1 MQVLS
6 LSREDPLEE
15 EMAIHSSILAWK
27 IPWTEEPGG
36 LQSVGLPRVRHDYSN
51 LACTHTCTLKHVF
64 VPYSFLWLGNIPLC
78 GYTGLEKKFVRVLN
92 FLANPILHFI
102 NYSPVNGRLD
112 FFCPP
117 FGNCE
122 WCCYEYSCTRIC
134 LSICFLSFFLFF
146 SFFWGGVFA
155 WG

>member
-15 EMAIHSSILAWK
+15 EMATHSSILAWK

-36 LQSVGLPRVRHDYSN
+36 LQSVGLPRIRHDYSN

-102 NYSPVNGRLD
+102 NYSSVNGRLD
-112 FFCPP
+112 FF
-117 FGNCE
+117 FVHLLATVSGAVMN
-122 WCCYEYSCTRIC
+122 IHVQG
-134 LSICFLSFFLFF
+134 F
-146 SFFWGGVFA
+146 V
-155 WG
+155 